1 MNSLPKI
8 LTLSFV
14 GDFPESAADLH
25 KQIQEELEPDAT
37 LDTVQGH
44 LAELADKY
52 FIHTAEKPD
61 GTAIY
66 WRE

>member
-1 MNSLPKI
+1 MSNLPKI

-14 GDFPESAADLH
+14 GGMPESAAELH

-37 LDTVQGH
+37 LATVTEQ
-44 LAELADKY
+44 LEELADDGHI
-52 FIHTAEKPD
+52 FVAEKPT
-61 GTAIY
+61 GTVY